1 MFYSLYYFSCL
12 QSSCLLC
19 FGFQLKFYI
28 LFVVVLQLMFFS
40 LFVIQAVYSLL
51 LCVGFT
57 ADVFQS
63 ICYLGCYS
71 LMLCEGCT
79 DILQSIS

>member
-1 MFYSLYYFSCL
+1 
-12 QSSCLLC
+12 
-19 FGFQLKFYI
+19 
-28 LFVVVLQLMFFS
+28 MFFS

-51 LCVGFT
+51 FCVGFT

-71 LMLCEGCT
+71 LMLRVGFT
-79 DILQSIS
+79 DVVQSIS

>member
-1 MFYSLYYFSCL
+1 
-12 QSSCLLC
+12 
-19 FGFQLKFYI
+19 
-28 LFVVVLQLMFFS
+28 MFFS

-63 ICYLGCYS
+63 ICYLGCLQSVVLYWFYS
-71 LMLCEGCT
+71 LHFAVYLLFRFFTVLLFCICFQT
-79 DILQSIS
+79 DVLQSVYNLGCL

>member
-1 MFYSLYYFSCL
+1 
-12 QSSCLLC
+12 
-19 FGFQLKFYI
+19 
-28 LFVVVLQLMFFS
+28 MFFS

-51 LCVGFT
+51 FCVGFT

-63 ICYLGCYS
+63 ICYLDCKS
-71 LMLCEGCT
+71 LMLCEGFA